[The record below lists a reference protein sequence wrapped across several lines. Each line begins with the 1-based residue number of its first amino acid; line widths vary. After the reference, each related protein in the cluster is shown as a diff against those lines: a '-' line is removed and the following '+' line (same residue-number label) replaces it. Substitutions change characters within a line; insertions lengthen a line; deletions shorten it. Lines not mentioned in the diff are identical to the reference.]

1 MPLFVVW
8 LILMVGAVYLLLWRP
23 QQRRMAMVR
32 DLQGQLAVGDDVL
45 TTSGIH
51 ARVVRLGDDDADLE
65 IAPGTVIHVARGAIG
80 QVITEPDESVEAPG
94 EATEA
99 G

>member
-1 MPLFVVW
+1 
-8 LILMVGAVYLLLWRP
+8 MVGAFYLLAWRP

-32 DLQGQLAVGDDVL
+32 ALQSDVRQGDDVL
-45 TTSGIH
+45 TTSGIY
-51 ARVVRLGDDDADLE
+51 ARVVRLGDDDADIE
-65 IAPGTVIHVARGAIG
+65 IAPGTVIRVARGAIG
-80 QVITEPDESVEAPG
+80 QILTEHDDSFDAHG

>member
-1 MPLFVVW
+1 M
-8 LILMVGAVYLLLWRP
+8 IGAFYLLLWRP
-23 QQRRMAMVR
+23 QQRRIAMVR
-32 DLQGQLAVGDDVL
+32 ALQSDLRQGDEIL

-65 IAPGTVIHVARGAIG
+65 IAPGTVIRVARGAIG
-80 QVITEPDESVEAPG
+80 QVLTDHDDSFDASG
-94 EATEA
+94 EASEA